1 MKKLTGA
8 QTRVV
13 ERITIDRV
21 GVGQRDAISL
31 EAWRKAFAFT
41 AWELFRV

>member
-1 MKKLTGA
+1 MAKRTIA
-8 QTRVV
+8 QTRTV
-13 ERITIDRV
+13 ERITTDRV
-21 GVGQRDAISL
+21 GQRSTVSL

>member
-1 MKKLTGA
+1 MGNLTPA
-8 QTRVV
+8 QAHTV
-13 ERITIDRV
+13 EQVTADRV
-21 GVGQRDAISL
+21 GQRSTVSL

>member
-1 MKKLTGA
+1 MTKLTA
-8 QTRVV
+8 TQMRTV
-13 ERITIDRV
+13 ERITTDRV
-21 GVGQRDAISL
+21 GARATVSL

>member
-1 MKKLTGA
+1 MSKLTSA
-8 QTRVV
+8 QTLTV
-13 ERITIDRV
+13 ERITTDRI
-21 GVGQRDAISL
+21 GRRDTVSL

>member
-1 MKKLTGA
+1 MAKLTIA
-8 QTRVV
+8 QTQTV
-13 ERITIDRV
+13 ERITADRV
-21 GVGQRDAISL
+21 GQRSTVSL